1 MSDHYPVCLVQKY
14 RGIKSAKSSHDKIIL
29 KIWIIM
35 ILLLTFTMLHAVFLI
50 DMFDDINEKLDTW

>member
-1 MSDHYPVCLVQKY
+1 
-14 RGIKSAKSSHDKIIL
+14 
-29 KIWIIM
+29 M